1 MSKRWNKLIILLAV
15 ISMMVCF
22 TGCSLAQKDEGEEN
36 GEPDCLIGAFITTED
51 AQMSFLFRLDESGRL
66 YVTVDK
72 NESEEPL
79 DWDIHFG
86 DIEGICF
93 FNATWQEEGQQPFTM
108 ITCGDDICDLK
119 QNVNATDEG
128 VETGLSGTLN
138 AVISEGDGVIFYVNP
153 VYQST
158 NGQIYAMAGD
168 GNHIS
173 ETVGISFTSTYEEK
187 RTITEDGEK
196 KTETSKVELTIKS
209 LTAFPKQIR
218 FHYMNDKLEI
228 MNTDSYVAGEVPE
241 ELSVVEGTACL
252 VIETEWQDG
261 SITRELCNPEPETSM
276 IETFVKVSEITVG
289 KKSTVM
295 NWK

>member
-1 MSKRWNKLIILLAV
+1 MRKRWNKLIFLLAV
-15 ISMMVCF
+15 IGMMVCF
-22 TGCSLAQKDEGEEN
+22 TGCSLAQKDAGEEN

-128 VETGLSGTLN
+128 IETGLSGT
-138 AVISEGDGVIFYVNP
+138 E
-153 VYQST
+153 
-158 NGQIYAMAGD
+158 
-168 GNHIS
+168 
-173 ETVGISFTSTYEEK
+173 GISFTSKYEEK
-187 RTITEDGEK
+187 RTITENGEK
-196 KTETSKVELTIKS
+196 KTEECKVELTLKS
-209 LTAFPKQIR
+209 VPSFPKEIR
-218 FHYMNDKLEI
+218 FQYMNDALEI
-228 MNTDSYVAGEVPE
+228 LHTDVYVAGEVPE
-241 ELSVVEGTACL
+241 ELTVAEGSACI
-252 VIETEWQDG
+252 VIETEWEDG
-261 SITRELCNPEPETSM
+261 SVTRELCNPEPETTM

-289 KKSTVM
+289 KKSTVV